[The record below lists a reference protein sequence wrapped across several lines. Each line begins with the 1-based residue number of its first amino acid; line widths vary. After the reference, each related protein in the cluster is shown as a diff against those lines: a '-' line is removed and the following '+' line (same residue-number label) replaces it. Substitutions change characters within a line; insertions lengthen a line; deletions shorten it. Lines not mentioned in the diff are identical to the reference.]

1 MENEGFISWVK
12 GKVGSTER
20 PQESQD
26 GEAINHPPTWQ
37 TEHDYSSAARG
48 GFPMY
53 ESQSRHRV
61 RRSIFTPEDVGII
74 PWHDLNWLETLLQAY
89 KDRQYLRD
97 VYENAGKNREENKEN
112 IPPKEENRPKS
123 MDISDSAKQDLEEM
137 AEKQNEFLDQM
148 KHKPPESDI
157 NEDFKEQRDK
167 YIDKHPGEQPMDI
180 SDSAAKQLQELD
192 KLAGKVFPPEGHLDR
207 KESGEYDFSSGLP
220 ENLRGKP
227 HRYGPTNAALDNFEA
242 EMRES
247 DGSFST
253 PPAFV
258 PKPKPDAPKKGV
270 DPNKFAQ
277 KESEK
282 ERDSIRKNLDGAF
295 QQSQFQDQWFPGL
308 VYPGH
313 KYTGPGNPQD
323 SGPPTGPID
332 ESSQKHDLRY
342 GALLDH
348 GELPYLCAK
357 EVDKL
362 QSQDIDLAGEGD
374 SFLGNLIK
382 GLWHAKGKACDA
394 YLELLGKVLPP
405 KTLEQISS
413 DSQDV
418 SEPEQSHLGKQEST
432 GSTEK
437 SGDLGPPEPKK
448 CKLSKP
454 EQPLCKAESASS
466 EQSTENSMSC
476 SVDIGSGPSGATQ
489 SSGGGGGQP
498 RCEGT
503 WHSGTI
509 WDGEFVT
516 TQQVRR
522 CQLNPFNDKYI
533 STPSWDENPG
543 VDVLTPWQYID
554 LNLWSCH
561 WPPADFQTL
570 LETCDSIKPVEL
582 EVKIEEVVF
591 KDVSTSDSCTTVQDS
606 QSAQMLV
613 FEDGKYIFPYVMGG
627 GQQTVPGHLPGGN
640 YVLPRY
646 GYRTLG
652 SIDPVGGAVLSAP
665 CPPFRWKATQNTE
678 TFFLENHTSKI
689 LHSGNCYTQRYKF
702 PENLHYENLTQ
713 YPYNVRRQDNP
724 WCGQRLLTIQSKK
737 KPTDSSTSEVIGAGP
752 QQMSWKSH
760 KTLDIRRAPAQWL
773 SAPRFRD
780 GDYMIVSTLQKN
792 MMFANELPPVILAR
806 DTFFGAGFEHMGRF
820 GTLQPGPRTQEG
832 AVMTPDGTIK
842 VTTNAQMI
850 IQHTE
855 HEGIKKDG
863 SALTGGKGRLVI
875 QNLRGQGGPSEP
887 DHVRERILNPYD
899 RSGLVEPDEEQKQ
912 SAGWAN
918 YQLQRGFKEIT
929 LGAVGGQPVE
939 FNTGHMEIQLWQKEP
954 NVDHMIGHNSP
965 IALWGMKDPP
975 PQIFLRMLPSPG
987 IPSIGQSACAS
998 IQEPDSYLN
1007 QYVYFLINYKIKW
1020 KVTPRKQGTGRWNPV
1035 PPVMIPTGPNGGPV
1049 YTLDEQGNY
1058 ILPQSVWTFKQRLR
1072 QHR

>member
-26 GEAINHPPTWQ
+26 SENPNNSQTWQ
-37 TEHDYSSAARG
+37 TEHDYSGAAWG
-48 GFPMY
+48 GFPMFT
-53 ESQSRHRV
+53 SQSRHRM
-61 RRSIFTPEDVGII
+61 RREVQSKWRDMASL
-74 PWHDLNWLETLLQAY
+74 PWHDLDFLQELLQTY
-89 KDRQYLRD
+89 
-97 VYENAGKNREENKEN
+97 KNRQVVIEDSDDEKEN
-112 IPPKEENRPKS
+112 IPPKEDFKPPADNRPKS
-123 MDISDSAKQDLEEM
+123 MDISDSAMKDLNEM
-137 AEKQNEFLDQM
+137 AEKQNEYLDQV
-148 KHKPPESDI
+148 KHKSPISDVD
-157 NEDFKEQRDK
+157 EEFKDQRDK
-167 YIDKHPGEQPMDI
+167 FISEHPGEKPMDI
-180 SDSAAKQLQELD
+180 SQSATKQLQELD
-192 KLAGKVFPPEGHLDR
+192 DLANKVYPPEGHLDR
-207 KESGEYDFSSGLP
+207 KESGEYDFSSALP
-220 ENLRGKP
+220 ENLRGRP
-227 HRYGPTNAALDNFEA
+227 HRYGPTRAALDQFEA

-247 DGSFST
+247 DGVFST
-253 PPAFV
+253 PPPFI

-270 DPNKFAQ
+270 DPDKFAQ

-295 QQSQFQDQWFPGL
+295 KQSQFQDQWFPGL

-348 GELPYLCAK
+348 GELPYICAK
-357 EVDKL
+357 EIDKL
-362 QSQDIDLAGEGD
+362 QSRDIDLAGEGE
-374 SFLGNLIK
+374 SMLGNLIK
-382 GLWHAKGKACDA
+382 GLWHTKGIVCDA
-394 YLELLGKVLPP
+394 YMELLGKMLPP

-413 DSQDV
+413 DSQDA
-418 SEPEQSHLGKQEST
+418 SEREQSHLGKQEST

-437 SGDLGPPEPKK
+437 SGDLGPPDPKK
-448 CKLSKP
+448 CKTDINP
-454 EQPLCKAESASS
+454 PCKASSALSEESSASP
-466 EQSTENSMSC
+466 MSC
-476 SVDIGSGPSGATQ
+476 SVDIGGSPAGATQ

-543 VDVLTPWQYID
+543 VDILTPWQYID

-582 EVKIEEVVF
+582 EIKIQEVVF
-591 KDVSTSDSCTTVQDS
+591 KDVSTSDNCTTVQDS

-613 FEDGKYIFPYVMGG
+613 FEDTQYVFPYVMGG

-646 GYRTLG
+646 GYRTMG
-652 SIDPVGGAVLSAP
+652 TIDPVGGAVLTAP
-665 CPPFRWKATQNTE
+665 CPPFRWKASQNTE

-689 LHSGNCYTQRYKF
+689 LHSGNCYSQRYKF

-737 KPTDSSTSEVIGAGP
+737 KATDDQTTEVVGAGP
-752 QQMSWKSH
+752 QQMGWKSH
-760 KTLDIRRAPAQWL
+760 KTIDIRRAPAQWL

-780 GDYMIVSTLQKN
+780 GDYMIVSSLQKN
-792 MMFANELPPVILAR
+792 MMFSEVLPPVILAR
-806 DTFFGAGFEHMGRF
+806 DTFFGAGFEHLGRF

-832 AVMTPDGTIK
+832 AIQTPDGTIK

-850 IQHTE
+850 LQPVE
-855 HEGIKKDG
+855 HEGIKKDT
-863 SALTGGKGRLVI
+863 STLTGGKGRLVI
-875 QNLRGQGGPSEP
+875 QNVRGQGGPSEP

-899 RSGLVEPDEEQKQ
+899 RSGNVEPDEDQKS

-918 YQLQRGFKEIT
+918 YQLQKGFREIT

-954 NVDHMIGHNSP
+954 NVDQMIGHQSP
-965 IALWGMKDPP
+965 IALWGMKTPP
-975 PQIFLRMLPSPG
+975 PQVFLRMLPSPG

-1007 QYVYFLINYKIKW
+1007 QYCYFLINYKIKW
-1020 KVTPRKQGTGRWNPV
+1020 QVTPRKKGTARWNPV
-1035 PPVMIPTGPNGGPV
+1035 PPVMIPMGSGGGPV
-1049 YTLDEQGNY
+1049 YTLDERGNY
-1058 ILPQSVWTFKQRLR
+1058 TLPQTVWTFKQRLR
-1072 QHR
+1072 QNR